1 MTIMGRQLGLE
12 SKIWILSGVVAVV
25 SALAYV
31 TLVEPLGTG
40 PSVLDVP
47 WWVVAAGFAA
57 AERWVVHL
65 HFRRSTHSLSLGELP
80 LVAGLMF
87 LPAPELVIAGVVGSS
102 LALAFDREIPAFKAF
117 FNLAQFTLGT
127 CVALFVIEGLTTV
140 RDPLDPIVWLAVF
153 AAVSAATLVADICVG
168 AAVTIAEGRLEAQQ
182 RVDMLLTN
190 WTVALSNTCLALAVA
205 AVVAARPEGGLLLV
219 PPTVLLLAAYRA
231 YLSERRRNAE
241 LEFLYEAT
249 RTLSR
254 SSEIV
259 PELEA
264 LLARTAAAF
273 RVGAVDLVLFSA
285 EPNRSARSSLAR
297 DGSRRMLE
305 PIDEPLAESLR
316 SLAAGLTGP
325 VETERIHDHGQREY
339 FRSRGMESG
348 VVAPLHGEAG
358 CVGLFSIAGRESVDR
373 SFSDEDLRLLETLT
387 GNVTV
392 ALQYDRL
399 EQAVRQLESLQDE
412 LERKALYDSLTQLAN
427 RSLFHNRLE
436 HALHSRRQGVCVLLL
451 DIDEFKAIND
461 SHGHHA
467 GDELLRAVGDRLR
480 ACLREGDT
488 AARLGGDEFALLLDR
503 AGGEEDAV
511 AVAKRLLSD
520 FESRIEVAGERIR
533 VHVSLGIA
541 VGSPGQDST
550 DELLRKA
557 DVALYEAKRRGKSQ
571 YRVFHPSMGDALR
584 KRRTLAFELERAVSE
599 EELTVVYQP
608 VVSLEDCRP
617 VALEALVR
625 WNHPERGLV
634 PPGDFI
640 AFAEETGA
648 VVEIGAIV
656 LERVVEQVAELGIPI
671 HANVC
676 APELIDPGFLDRLD
690 ALVERHQVAPEL
702 LIFELTERA
711 FVGDDPVP
719 VAVLEALH
727 DRGMGVAVDDFGT
740 GYSSLAYLSRL
751 PVDMI
756 KIPKPFVDEVTGSRE
771 HHALARAV
779 IELGAALD
787 LSVVAEGIETPDQIA
802 ALRAFGCE
810 LGQGFYYGMPTEP
823 RLALRRVEL
832 LRANPDRAEFL
843 RAV

>member
-1 MTIMGRQLGLE
+1 MTIGGRQLGLE
-12 SKIWILSGVVAVV
+12 AKIWILTGGIALLT
-25 SALAYV
+25 ALAYV
-31 TLVEPLGTG
+31 ALVQPYEAAAPT
-40 PSVLDVP
+40 LDVP

-80 LVAGLMF
+80 LVAGLLF
-87 LPAPELVIAGVVGSS
+87 LPAPELLLAGLVGSS
-102 LALAFDREIPAFKAF
+102 LALAFDREIPTFKAF

-127 CVALFVIEGLTTV
+127 CVAIFIVAGLASG
-140 RDPLDPIVWLAVF
+140 RDPLDPLVWLAVF
-153 AAVSAATLVADICVG
+153 AAVSAATLTADLFVG
-168 AAVTIAEGRLEAQQ
+168 AAVTIAEGKLETQQ
-182 RVDMLLTN
+182 RIDMLLTN

-205 AVVAARPEGGLLLV
+205 AVVSARAEGGLLLV
-219 PPTVLLLAAYRA
+219 PPTVLLMAAYRA
-231 YLSERRRNAE
+231 YLSERRRNSE

-264 LLARTAAAF
+264 LLARTASAF
-273 RVGAVDLVLFSA
+273 RVEAVDLVLFSA
-285 EPNRSARSSLAR
+285 EPNRSARSSLSR
-297 DGSRRMLE
+297 DGSRKMLE

-316 SLAAGLTGP
+316 SLAAGLAGP
-325 VETERIHDHGQREY
+325 VETARLHDIGQREH
-339 FRSRGMESG
+339 FRTRGMENG
-348 VVAPLHGEAG
+348 VIAPLHGEAG

-373 SFSDEDLRLLETLT
+373 SFSEEDLRLLETLT

-399 EQAVRQLESLQDE
+399 EQAVRQLESLQHE

-436 HALHSRRQGVCVLLL
+436 HALQSRRPGVCVLLL

-467 GDELLRAVGDRLR
+467 GDELLRAVADRLR
-480 ACLREGDT
+480 GCLREGDT

-503 AGGEEDAV
+503 SGGEVDAV
-511 AVAKRLLSD
+511 AVAKRLLGD
-520 FESRIEVAGERIR
+520 FESRISVGGERIR
-533 VHVSLGIA
+533 VHVSIGIA
-541 VGSPGQDST
+541 VGTPGKDCP
-550 DELLRKA
+550 DEMMRKA

-571 YRVFHPSMGDALR
+571 YRVFHPSMRDALR
-584 KRRTLAFELERAVSE
+584 KRRTLAVELERAVSD

-608 VVSLEDCRP
+608 VVSLADSRP

-634 PPGDFI
+634 APADFI

-656 LERVVEQVAELGIPI
+656 LERVVEKAAQLRMPI
-671 HANVC
+671 HVNVC

-690 ALVERHQVAPEL
+690 ALVEQHQVAPEL

-719 VAVLEALH
+719 LGVLEALH
-727 DRGMGVAVDDFGT
+727 GRGMGVAVDDFGT

-751 PVDMI
+751 PVDTM
-756 KIPKPFVDEVTGSRE
+756 KIPKQFIEEVPGARGGP
-771 HHALARAV
+771 ALARAV

-787 LSVVAEGIETPDQIA
+787 LKVVAEGIETPDQID
-802 ALRAFGCE
+802 ALRAFGCDF
-810 LGQGFYYGMPTEP
+810 GQGFYYGMPTDAE
-823 RLALRRVEL
+823 LALRRVEL
-832 LRANPDRAEFL
+832 LRENPGRAAL

>member
-1 MTIMGRQLGLE
+1 VAVLRRELGLE
-12 SKIWILSGVVAVV
+12 AKIWLLTAAVA
-25 SALAYV
+25 AAAAGAYLG
-31 TLVEPLGTG
+31 LVEPLGTG
-40 PSVLDVP
+40 PSELDVP
-47 WWVVAAGFAA
+47 WWLVAAAFAA

-80 LVAGLMF
+80 LVAGLLF
-87 LPAPELVIAGVVGSS
+87 LPAHELVIAGLVGSS
-102 LALAFDREIPAFKAF
+102 VALAFDREIPTFKAF

-127 CVALFVIEGLTTV
+127 CVALFVVEGLVTV
-140 RDPLDPIVWLAVF
+140 RDPLDPVVWIAIF
-153 AAVSAATLVADICVG
+153 GAVSAATLVADICVG
-168 AAVTIAEGRLEAQQ
+168 AAVTIAEGSLEAHQ
-182 RVDMLLTN
+182 RIDMLLTN
-190 WTVALSNTCLALAVA
+190 WTVALSNTCLALAIA
-205 AVVAARPEGGLLLV
+205 AVVSAQPEGGLLLV
-219 PPTVLLLAAYRA
+219 PPTLLLMAAYRA
-231 YLSERRRNAE
+231 YLSERRRNSE

-264 LLARTAAAF
+264 LLARTASAF

-285 EPNRSARSSLAR
+285 EPNRSARSSLGR
-297 DGSRRMLE
+297 DGERRMLE
-305 PIDEPLAESLR
+305 PIDEPLADSLR

-325 VETERIHDHGQREY
+325 MEIQRVFDTGQRDY

-399 EQAVRQLESLQDE
+399 EQAVRQLESLQQE

-427 RSLFHNRLE
+427 RSLFHNRVE
-436 HALHSRRQGVCVLLL
+436 HALHSRRPGVCVLLL

-467 GDELLRAVGDRLR
+467 GDELLRAVADRLR
-480 ACLREGDT
+480 SCLREGDT

-503 AGGEEDAV
+503 SGGEVDAV
-511 AVAKRLLSD
+511 TVAKRLLED
-520 FESRIEVAGERIR
+520 FEGRVDVAGERVR
-533 VHVSLGIA
+533 VHVSIGIA
-541 VGSPGQDST
+541 IGAPGKDSP
-550 DELLRKA
+550 DEMLRKA
-557 DVALYEAKRRGKSQ
+557 DVALYEAKRRGKNQ
-571 YRVFHPSMGDALR
+571 YRIFHPSMRDALR
-584 KRRTLAFELERAVSE
+584 KRRTLAFELERAVSD
-599 EELTVVYQP
+599 EELSVVYQP
-608 VVSLEDCRP
+608 VVSLADCRP

-625 WNHPERGLV
+625 WNHPERGMV
-634 PPGDFI
+634 QPSEFI

-656 LERVVEQVAELGIPI
+656 LERVVEQAARLRMPI

-676 APELIDPGFLDRLD
+676 APELIDPGFLDRVD
-690 ALVERHQVAPEL
+690 ALIDIHQLPPEL
-702 LIFELTERA
+702 LVFELTERA

-719 VAVLEALH
+719 IAVLEAIH
-727 DRGMGVAVDDFGT
+727 ERGMGVAVDDFGT

-751 PVDMI
+751 PVDTM
-756 KIPKPFVDEVTGSRE
+756 KIPKQFIDEVTGSRE

-779 IELGAALD
+779 IELGSALD
-787 LSVVAEGIETPDQIA
+787 LKVVAEGIETPEQIA
-802 ALRAFGCE
+802 ALRAFGCDF
-810 LGQGFYYGMPTEP
+810 GQGYFYGMPTDADV
-823 RLALRRVEL
+823 ALRRVEL
-832 LRANPDRAEFL
+832 LRSDIGSPAL

>member
-1 MTIMGRQLGLE
+1 VAVLRRELGLE
-12 SKIWILSGVVAVV
+12 AKIWLLTVVVAAAAVG
-25 SALAYV
+25 AYLG
-31 TLVEPLGTG
+31 LVAPLGTG
-40 PSVLDVP
+40 PSELDVP
-47 WWVVAAGFAA
+47 WWLVAAGFAA

-80 LVAGLMF
+80 LVAGLLF
-87 LPAPELVIAGVVGSS
+87 LPAHELVIAGLVGSS
-102 LALAFDREIPAFKAF
+102 IALAFDREIPTFKAF

-127 CVALFVIEGLTTV
+127 CAALFVVEGLVMV
-140 RDPLDPIVWLAVF
+140 RDPLDPIVWVAIF
-153 AAVSAATLVADICVG
+153 GAVSAATLIADICVG
-168 AAVTIAEGRLEAQQ
+168 AAVTIAEGRLEPHQ
-182 RVDMLLTN
+182 RIDMLMTN
-190 WTVALSNTCLALAVA
+190 WTVALSNTCLALAIA
-205 AVVAARPEGGLLLV
+205 AVVSAQPEGGLLLV
-219 PPTVLLLAAYRA
+219 PPTVLLMAAYRA

-264 LLARTAAAF
+264 LLARTASAF

-285 EPNRSARSSLAR
+285 EPNRSARSSLDR
-297 DGSRRMLE
+297 DGNRRMLE

-316 SLAAGLTGP
+316 ALATGLTGP
-325 VETERIHDHGQREY
+325 VEVARVFDTGQRDY
-339 FRSRGMESG
+339 FRSRGMENG

-373 SFSDEDLRLLETLT
+373 SFSDEDMRLLETLT

-399 EQAVRQLESLQDE
+399 EQAVRQLESLQQE

-436 HALHSRRQGVCVLLL
+436 HALHSRRPGICVLLL

-467 GDELLRAVGDRLR
+467 GDELLRAVADRLR
-480 ACLREGDT
+480 SCLREGDT

-503 AGGEEDAV
+503 SGGEVDAV
-511 AVAKRLLSD
+511 TVAKRLLED
-520 FESRIEVAGERIR
+520 LEARVDVAGERVR
-533 VHVSLGIA
+533 VHVSIGIA
-541 VGSPGQDST
+541 IGAPGKDSP
-550 DELLRKA
+550 DEMLRRA
-557 DVALYEAKRRGKSQ
+557 DVALYEAKRRGKNQ
-571 YRVFHPSMGDALR
+571 YRIYHPSMRDALR
-584 KRRTLAFELERAVSE
+584 KRRTLAFELERAVSD
-599 EELTVVYQP
+599 EELSVVYQP
-608 VVSLEDCRP
+608 IVSLADCRA

-625 WNHPERGLV
+625 WNHPERGMV
-634 PPGDFI
+634 PPSEFI

-648 VVEIGAIV
+648 VVEIDAIV
-656 LERVVEQVAELGIPI
+656 LERVVEQAARLRMPI

-676 APELIDPGFLDRLD
+676 APELIDPGFLDRVD
-690 ALVERHQVAPEL
+690 ALIDIHKLPPEL
-702 LIFELTERA
+702 LVFELTERA

-719 VAVLEALH
+719 IAVLEAIH
-727 DRGMGVAVDDFGT
+727 ERGMGVAVDDFGT

-751 PVDMI
+751 PVDTM
-756 KIPKPFVDEVTGSRE
+756 KIPKQFIDEVTGSRE

-779 IELGAALD
+779 IELGSALD
-787 LSVVAEGIETPDQIA
+787 LKVVAEGIETPEQIA
-802 ALRAFGCE
+802 ALRAFGCN
-810 LGQGFYYGMPTEP
+810 LGQGYFYGLPTDADV
-823 RLALRRVEL
+823 ALRRVEL
-832 LRANPDRAEFL
+832 LRSDVGRPAL

>member
-1 MTIMGRQLGLE
+1 MLFGRELSLE
-12 SKIWILSGVVAVV
+12 AKIWILTAVVAVFGG
-25 SALAYV
+25 LAYAAFV
-31 TLVEPLGTG
+31 HSISTG
-40 PSVLDVP
+40 PAALDVP

-87 LPAPELVIAGVVGSS
+87 LPAPELVIAGLVGSS
-102 LALAFDREIPAFKAF
+102 VALAFDREIPTFKAF

-127 CVALFVIEGLTTV
+127 CAALIVLDTLTGL
-140 RDPLDPIVWLAVF
+140 RDPLDPVVWVAVF
-153 AAVSAATLVADICVG
+153 AAVSAATLVADVCVG
-168 AAVTIAEGRLEAQQ
+168 AAVSLAEGKLEAQQ
-182 RVDMLLTN
+182 RIDMLLTN

-205 AVVAARPEGGLLLV
+205 AVVAAQPEGGLLLV
-219 PPTVLLLAAYRA
+219 PPTVLLMAAYRA

-264 LLARTAAAF
+264 LLERTAAAF
-273 RVGAVDLVLFSA
+273 RVSSVELVLFSA
-285 EPNRSARSSLAR
+285 EPNRSARSSLAE
-297 DGSRRMLE
+297 DGTRRMLE

-316 SLAAGLTGP
+316 SLATGLTGP
-325 VETERIHDHGQREY
+325 VETQRIHGIAQREY

-358 CVGLFSIAGRESVDR
+358 CVGLFAIAGRESVDR
-373 SFSDEDLRLLETLT
+373 SFSEEDLRLLETLT

-399 EQAVRQLESLQDE
+399 EQAVRQLESLQHE
-412 LERKALYDSLTQLAN
+412 LERKALFDSLTQLAN

-436 HALHSRRQGVCVLLL
+436 HALQSRRPGVCVLLL

-467 GDELLRAVGDRLR
+467 GDELLRAVADRLR

-503 AGGEEDAV
+503 TGGETDAI
-511 AVAKRLLSD
+511 AVAKRLLAD
-520 FESRIEVAGERIR
+520 FENRIDVAGERVR
-533 VHVSLGIA
+533 VHVSIGIS
-541 VGSPGQDST
+541 VGAPGKDCP

-571 YRVFHPSMGDALR
+571 YRVFHPSMRDALR
-584 KRRTLAFELERAVSE
+584 KRRTLAFELERAVSD

-608 VVSLEDCRP
+608 VVSLEDCRA

-634 PPGDFI
+634 PPGEFI

-648 VVEIGAIV
+648 VVEIGAAV
-656 LERVVEQVAELGIPI
+656 LERVVAQAAELNMPI

-719 VAVLEALH
+719 IAVLEALH
-727 DRGMGVAVDDFGT
+727 ARGMGVAVDDFGT

-751 PVDMI
+751 PVDTM
-756 KIPKPFVDEVTGSRE
+756 KIPKQFIDEVTGSRE

-787 LSVVAEGIETPDQIA
+787 LKVVAEGIESPDQID

-810 LGQGFYYGMPTEP
+810 LGQGFYYGLPTDA
-823 RLALRRVEL
+823 RLALRRVDL
-832 LRANPDRAEFL
+832 LRENPGRAML

>member
-1 MTIMGRQLGLE
+1 VAVLRRELGLE
-12 SKIWILSGVVAVV
+12 AKIWLLTVVIAAAAVG
-25 SALAYV
+25 AYLG
-31 TLVEPLGTG
+31 LVEPLGTG
-40 PSVLDVP
+40 PSELDVP
-47 WWVVAAGFAA
+47 WWLVAAGFAA

-80 LVAGLMF
+80 LVAGLLF
-87 LPAPELVIAGVVGSS
+87 LPAHELVIAGLVGSS
-102 LALAFDREIPAFKAF
+102 IALAFDREIPTFKAF

-127 CVALFVIEGLTTV
+127 CVALFVVEGLVTV
-140 RDPLDPIVWLAVF
+140 RDPLDPIVWVAIF
-153 AAVSAATLVADICVG
+153 GAVSAATLIADICVG
-168 AAVTIAEGRLEAQQ
+168 AAVTIAEGRLEPHQ
-182 RVDMLLTN
+182 RIDMLMTN
-190 WTVALSNTCLALAVA
+190 WTVALSNTCLALAIA
-205 AVVAARPEGGLLLV
+205 AVVSAQPEGGLLLV
-219 PPTVLLLAAYRA
+219 PPTVLLMAAYRA

-264 LLARTAAAF
+264 LLARTASAF

-285 EPNRSARSSLAR
+285 EPNRSARSSLDR
-297 DGSRRMLE
+297 DGNRRMLE

-316 SLAAGLTGP
+316 ALATGLTGP
-325 VETERIHDHGQREY
+325 VEIARIFDTGQRDY
-339 FRSRGMESG
+339 FRSRGMENG

-373 SFSDEDLRLLETLT
+373 SFSDEDMRLLETLT

-399 EQAVRQLESLQDE
+399 EQAVRQLESLQQE

-436 HALHSRRQGVCVLLL
+436 HALHSRRPGICVLLL

-480 ACLREGDT
+480 SCLREGDT

-503 AGGEEDAV
+503 SGGEVDAV
-511 AVAKRLLSD
+511 TVAKRLLED
-520 FESRIEVAGERIR
+520 FDAHVDVAGERVR
-533 VHVSLGIA
+533 VHVSIGIA
-541 VGSPGQDST
+541 IGAPGKDSP
-550 DELLRKA
+550 EEMLRRA
-557 DVALYEAKRRGKSQ
+557 DVALYEAKRRGKNQ
-571 YRVFHPSMGDALR
+571 YRIYHPSMRDALR
-584 KRRTLAFELERAVSE
+584 KRRTLAFELERAVSD
-599 EELTVVYQP
+599 EELSVVYQP
-608 VVSLEDCRP
+608 IVSLTDCRA

-625 WNHPERGLV
+625 WNHPERGMV
-634 PPGDFI
+634 PPSEFI

-656 LERVVEQVAELGIPI
+656 LERVVEQAARLRMPI

-676 APELIDPGFLDRLD
+676 APELIDPGFLDRVD
-690 ALVERHQVAPEL
+690 ALIDIHQLPPEL
-702 LIFELTERA
+702 LVFELTERA

-719 VAVLEALH
+719 IAVLEAIH
-727 DRGMGVAVDDFGT
+727 ERGMGVAVDDFGT

-751 PVDMI
+751 PVDTM
-756 KIPKPFVDEVTGSRE
+756 KIPKQFIDEVTGSRE

-779 IELGAALD
+779 IELGSALD
-787 LSVVAEGIETPDQIA
+787 LKVIAEGIETPEQIA
-802 ALRAFGCE
+802 ALRAFGCD
-810 LGQGFYYGMPTEP
+810 LGQGYFYGLPTDADV
-823 RLALRRVEL
+823 ALRRVEL
-832 LRANPDRAEFL
+832 LRSDVGRPAL

>member
-1 MTIMGRQLGLE
+1 MFSLRRQLGLE
-12 SKIWILSGVVAVV
+12 AKIWILSGVVA
-25 SALAYV
+25 AATTLAYV
-31 TLVEPLGTG
+31 TLVAPLGAG
-40 PSVLDVP
+40 PTKLDVP
-47 WWVVAAGFAA
+47 WWLVALGFAA

-80 LVAGLMF
+80 LVAGLLF
-87 LPAPELVIAGVVGSS
+87 LPAHELVIAGLVGSS
-102 LALAFDREIPAFKAF
+102 VALAFDREIPTFKAF

-127 CVALFVIEGLTTV
+127 CVALFVIEGLVTV
-140 RDPLDPIVWLAVF
+140 RDPLDPIVWVAVF

-168 AAVTIAEGRLEAQQ
+168 AAVTIAEGKLEAHQ
-182 RVDMLLTN
+182 RLDMLLTN
-190 WTVALSNTCLALAVA
+190 WTVALSNTCLALAIA

-219 PPTVLLLAAYRA
+219 PPTVLLMAAYRA
-231 YLSERRRNAE
+231 YLSERRRNSE

-264 LLARTAAAF
+264 LLARTASAF

-285 EPNRSARSSLAR
+285 EPNRSARSSLGP
-297 DGSRRMLE
+297 DGVRRMLE

-316 SLAAGLTGP
+316 SLAAGLAGP
-325 VETERIHDHGQREY
+325 VEAERVRDTSLREY

-348 VVAPLHGEAG
+348 VLAPLHGEAG
-358 CVGLFSIAGRESVDR
+358 CVGLFSISGRESVDR
-373 SFSDEDLRLLETLT
+373 NFSEEDLRLLETLT

-399 EQAVRQLESLQDE
+399 EQAVRQLESLQQE

-427 RSLFHNRLE
+427 RSLFNNRVE
-436 HALHSRRQGVCVLLL
+436 HALSSRRPGVCVLLL

-467 GDELLRAVGDRLR
+467 GDELLRAVADRLR
-480 ACLREGDT
+480 SCLREGDT

-503 AGGEEDAV
+503 SGGESDAL

-520 FESRIEVAGERIR
+520 FENRIEVAGERVR
-533 VHVSLGIA
+533 VHVSIGIA
-541 VGSPGQDST
+541 VGSPGQDAP
-550 DELLRKA
+550 DEMLRRA
-557 DVALYEAKRRGKSQ
+557 DVALYEAKRRGKNQ
-571 YRVFHPSMGDALR
+571 YRVFHPSMRDALR
-584 KRRTLAFELERAVSE
+584 KRRTLAFELERAVSS

-608 VVSLEDCRP
+608 VVSLADCRA

-634 PPGDFI
+634 PPAEFI

-648 VVEIGAIV
+648 VVEIGAAV
-656 LERVVEQVAELGIPI
+656 LERVVETAAALRMPI

-690 ALVERHQVAPEL
+690 ALVARYNLPPEL
-702 LIFELTERA
+702 LVFELTERA

-719 VAVLEALH
+719 LAVLEALH
-727 DRGMGVAVDDFGT
+727 LRGMGVAVDDFGT

-751 PVDMI
+751 PVDTM
-756 KIPKPFVDEVTGSRE
+756 KIPKQFIDEVTGSRE

-787 LSVVAEGIETPDQIA
+787 LKVIAEGIETPEQIA
-802 ALRAFGCE
+802 ALRAFGCD
-810 LGQGFYYGMPTEP
+810 LGQGFYYGMPGDA
-823 RLALRRVEL
+823 RLALRRVEM
-832 LRANPDRAEFL
+832 LRVNAGRPHL
-843 RAV
+843 HAV

>member
-1 MTIMGRQLGLE
+1 M
-12 SKIWILSGVVAVV
+12 
-25 SALAYV
+25 
-31 TLVEPLGTG
+31 
-40 PSVLDVP
+40 
-47 WWVVAAGFAA
+47 
-57 AERWVVHL
+57 
-65 HFRRSTHSLSLGELP
+65 
-80 LVAGLMF
+80 
-87 LPAPELVIAGVVGSS
+87 
-102 LALAFDREIPAFKAF
+102 
-117 FNLAQFTLGT
+117 
-127 CVALFVIEGLTTV
+127 

-168 AAVTIAEGRLEAQQ
+168 AAVTIAEGRLEPQQ
-182 RVDMLLTN
+182 RLDMLLTN
-190 WTVALSNTCLALAVA
+190 WTVALSNTCLALAIA

-219 PPTVLLLAAYRA
+219 PPTVLLMAAYRA

-264 LLARTAAAF
+264 LLARTAATF

-285 EPNRSARSSLAR
+285 EPNRSARSSLNR
-297 DGSRRMLE
+297 DGERRMLE

-316 SLAAGLTGP
+316 ALAAGPHRPGRDRPHPRLRAARVLPLRAAWRTAC
-325 VETERIHDHGQREY
+325 
-339 FRSRGMESG
+339 
-348 VVAPLHGEAG
+348 VAPLHGEAG
-358 CVGLFSIAGRESVDR
+358 CVGLFAIAGRESVDR
-373 SFSDEDLRLLETLT
+373 NFTDEDLRLLETLT

-399 EQAVRQLESLQDE
+399 EQAVRQLESLQHE

-436 HALHSRRQGVCVLLL
+436 HALQSRRPGVCVLLL

-467 GDELLRAVGDRLR
+467 GDELLRAVADRLR
-480 ACLREGDT
+480 GCLREGDT

-503 AGGEEDAV
+503 AGGEDDAI
-511 AVAKRLLSD
+511 AVAKRLLGD
-520 FESRIEVAGERIR
+520 FEAP
-533 VHVSLGIA
+533 H
-541 VGSPGQDST
+541 
-550 DELLRKA
+550 
-557 DVALYEAKRRGKSQ
+557 RRG
-571 YRVFHPSMGDALR
+571 
-584 KRRTLAFELERAVSE
+584 RRARARAREHRHRGRRARQRRPRRAAAQGRRRAVRGE
-599 EELTVVYQP
+599 APRQEP
-608 VVSLEDCRP
+608 VPDLPPVDARRAPQAPDARVRARARGVRRGADASSTSRSCRSHDCRAGGARGAG
-617 VALEALVR
+617 ALE
-625 WNHPERGLV
+625 
-634 PPGDFI
+634 PPGARARAARRLHRLRGGDRRGRRDRRHR
-640 AFAEETGA
+640 ARARGREG
-648 VVEIGAIV
+648 G
-656 LERVVEQVAELGIPI
+656 ELRIPI

-690 ALVERHQVAPEL
+690 ALVERHQVPPEL
-702 LIFELTERA
+702 LVFELTERA

-719 VAVLEALH
+719 IAVLEALH
-727 DRGMGVAVDDFGT
+727 ARGMGVAVDDFGT

-751 PVDMI
+751 PVDTM
-756 KIPKPFVDEVTGSRE
+756 KIPKQFIDEVTGSRE

-787 LSVVAEGIETPDQIA
+787 LKVVAEGIETPDQID

-810 LGQGFYYGMPTEP
+810 LGQGFYYGLPTDAD
-823 RLALRRVEL
+823 LALRRVEL
-832 LRANPDRAEFL
+832 LRQDADRTML

>member
-1 MTIMGRQLGLE
+1 MAVLRRELGLE
-12 SKIWILSGVVAVV
+12 AKIWLLTVVVAAVAV
-25 SALAYV
+25 GAYLG
-31 TLVEPLGTG
+31 LVEPLGTG
-40 PSVLDVP
+40 PSELDVP
-47 WWVVAAGFAA
+47 WWLVAAGFAA

-80 LVAGLMF
+80 LVAGLLF
-87 LPAPELVIAGVVGSS
+87 LPAHELVIAGLVGSS
-102 LALAFDREIPAFKAF
+102 IALAFDREIPTFKAF

-127 CVALFVIEGLTTV
+127 CVALFVVEGLVTV
-140 RDPLDPIVWLAVF
+140 RDPLDPIVWVAIF
-153 AAVSAATLVADICVG
+153 GAVSAATLVADICVG
-168 AAVTIAEGRLEAQQ
+168 AAVTIAEGRLEPHQ
-182 RVDMLLTN
+182 RIDMLMTN
-190 WTVALSNTCLALAVA
+190 WTVALSNTCLALAIA
-205 AVVAARPEGGLLLV
+205 AVVSAQPEGGLLLV
-219 PPTVLLLAAYRA
+219 PPTVLLMAAYRA

-264 LLARTAAAF
+264 LLARTASAF

-285 EPNRSARSSLAR
+285 EPNRSARSSLDR
-297 DGSRRMLE
+297 DGNRRMLE

-316 SLAAGLTGP
+316 ALATGLTGP
-325 VETERIHDHGQREY
+325 VEIARIFDTGQRDY
-339 FRSRGMESG
+339 FRSRGMENG

-399 EQAVRQLESLQDE
+399 EQAVRQLESLQQE

-436 HALHSRRQGVCVLLL
+436 HALHSRRPGICVLLL

-467 GDELLRAVGDRLR
+467 GDELLRAVADRLR
-480 ACLREGDT
+480 SCLREGDT

-503 AGGEEDAV
+503 SGGEVDAV
-511 AVAKRLLSD
+511 TVAKRLLED
-520 FESRIEVAGERIR
+520 LEARVDVAGERVR
-533 VHVSLGIA
+533 VHVSIGIA
-541 VGSPGQDST
+541 IGAPGKDSP
-550 DELLRKA
+550 DEMLRRA
-557 DVALYEAKRRGKSQ
+557 DVALYEAKRRGKNQ
-571 YRVFHPSMGDALR
+571 YRIYHPSMRDALR
-584 KRRTLAFELERAVSE
+584 KRRTLAFELERAVSD
-599 EELTVVYQP
+599 EELSVVYQP
-608 VVSLEDCRP
+608 IVSLADCRA

-625 WNHPERGLV
+625 WNHPERGMV
-634 PPGDFI
+634 PPSEFI

-656 LERVVEQVAELGIPI
+656 LERVVEQAARLRMPI

-676 APELIDPGFLDRLD
+676 APELIDPGFLDRVD
-690 ALVERHQVAPEL
+690 ALIDIHKLPPEL
-702 LIFELTERA
+702 LVFELTERA

-719 VAVLEALH
+719 IAVLEAIH
-727 DRGMGVAVDDFGT
+727 ERGMGVAVDDFGT

-751 PVDMI
+751 PVDTM
-756 KIPKPFVDEVTGSRE
+756 KIPKQFIDEVTGSRE

-779 IELGAALD
+779 IELGSALD
-787 LSVVAEGIETPDQIA
+787 LKVIAEGIETPEQIA
-802 ALRAFGCE
+802 ALRAFGCD
-810 LGQGFYYGMPTEP
+810 LGQGYFYGLPTDADV
-823 RLALRRVEL
+823 ALRRVEL
-832 LRANPDRAEFL
+832 LRSDVGRPAL

>member
-1 MTIMGRQLGLE
+1 MSVLRRDLGLE
-12 SKIWILSGVVAVV
+12 AKIWLLTTVVAMAAVG
-25 SALAYV
+25 AYL
-31 TLVEPLGTG
+31 TLVQPLGTG

-47 WWVVAAGFAA
+47 WWLVAGGFAA

-80 LVAGLMF
+80 LVAGLLF
-87 LPAPELVIAGVVGSS
+87 LPAHELVIAGLVGSS
-102 LALAFDREIPAFKAF
+102 VALAFDREIPTFKAF

-127 CVALFVIEGLTTV
+127 CVALFVVEGFVTV

-153 AAVSAATLVADICVG
+153 GAVSAATLMADICVG
-168 AAVTIAEGRLEAQQ
+168 AAVTIAEGRLEPQQ
-182 RVDMLLTN
+182 RIDMLLTN
-190 WTVALSNTCLALAVA
+190 WTVALSNTCLALAIA
-205 AVVAARPEGGLLLV
+205 AVVSAQPEGGLLLV
-219 PPTVLLLAAYRA
+219 PPTVLLMAAYRA

-264 LLARTAAAF
+264 LLARTASAF

-285 EPNRSARSSLAR
+285 EPNRSARSSLNR
-297 DGSRRMLE
+297 DGERRMLE
-305 PIDEPLAESLR
+305 PVDEPLAESLR
-316 SLAAGLTGP
+316 SVAAGLTGP
-325 VETERIHDHGQREY
+325 IEIEYIFDTGQREY
-339 FRSRGMESG
+339 FRSRGMEKG
-348 VVAPLHGEAG
+348 VLAPLHGESG

-373 SFSDEDLRLLETLT
+373 SFTDEDLRLLETLT

-399 EQAVRQLESLQDE
+399 EQAVRQLESLQQE

-427 RSLFHNRLE
+427 RSLFHNRVE
-436 HALHSRRQGVCVLLL
+436 HALQSRRPGVCVLLL

-467 GDELLRAVGDRLR
+467 GDELLRAVAERLR
-480 ACLREGDT
+480 NCLRDGDT

-503 AGGEEDAV
+503 SGGEIDAV
-511 AVAKRLLSD
+511 TVAKRLLQD
-520 FESRIEVAGERIR
+520 FEERIEVVGERVR

-541 VGSPGQDST
+541 VGAPGKDSP
-550 DELLRKA
+550 DEMLRKA

-571 YRVFHPSMGDALR
+571 YRIFHPSMRDALR
-584 KRRTLAFELERAVSE
+584 KRRTLAFELERAVSD
-599 EELTVVYQP
+599 EELSVVYQP
-608 VVSLEDCRP
+608 VVSLADCRP

-634 PPGDFI
+634 PPSEFI

-656 LERVVEQVAELGIPI
+656 LERVVEQAARLRLPI

-690 ALVERHQVAPEL
+690 ALVDIHELPPEL

-719 VAVLEALH
+719 IAVLEALH
-727 DRGMGVAVDDFGT
+727 QRGMSVAVDDFGT
-740 GYSSLAYLSRL
+740 GYSSLAYLSKL
-751 PVDMI
+751 PVDTM
-756 KIPKPFVDEVTGSRE
+756 KIPKQFIDEVTGSRE

-779 IELGAALD
+779 IELGSALD
-787 LSVVAEGIETPDQIA
+787 LKVIAEGIETPEQIA
-802 ALRAFGCE
+802 ALRAFGCD
-810 LGQGFYYGMPTEP
+810 LGQGFFYGMPTDADM
-823 RLALRRVEL
+823 ALRRVEL
-832 LRANPDRAEFL
+832 LRSDVDRPAL
-843 RAV
+843 RVV

>member
-1 MTIMGRQLGLE
+1 MLRRELGLE
-12 SKIWILSGVVAVV
+12 AKIWILTAVVATAAVGTY
-25 SALAYV
+25 LG
-31 TLVEPLGTG
+31 LVEPLGT
-40 PSVLDVP
+40 PPTVLEVP
-47 WWVVAAGFAA
+47 WWAVAAGFAA

-80 LVAGLMF
+80 LVAGLLF
-87 LPAPELVIAGVVGSS
+87 LPAHELLIAGLVGSS
-102 LALAFDREIPAFKAF
+102 LALAFDREIPTFKAF
-117 FNLAQFTLGT
+117 FNLAQFSLGT
-127 CVALFVIEGLTTV
+127 CVALFVVEGLVAV
-140 RDPLDPIVWLAVF
+140 RDPLDPVVWVAIF

-168 AAVTIAEGRLEAQQ
+168 AAVTIAEGRLETHQ
-182 RVDMLLTN
+182 RIDMLLTN
-190 WTVALSNTCLALAVA
+190 WTVALSNTCLALAIA

-219 PPTVLLLAAYRA
+219 APTVLLLAAYRA

-264 LLARTAAAF
+264 LLARTASAF
-273 RVGAVDLVLFSA
+273 RVAAVDLVLFSA
-285 EPNRSARSSLAR
+285 EPGRSARSSLDR
-297 DGSRRMLE
+297 GGERRMLE

-316 SLAAGLTGP
+316 ALAAGLTGP
-325 VETERIHDHGQREY
+325 AEIARIFDTGQREY
-339 FRSRGMESG
+339 FRSRGMENG

-399 EQAVRQLESLQDE
+399 EQAVRQLESLQQE

-436 HALHSRRQGVCVLLL
+436 HALHSRHPGVSVLLL

-467 GDELLRAVGDRLR
+467 GDELLRAVAERLR
-480 ACLREGDT
+480 NCLREGDT

-503 AGGEEDAV
+503 SGGEVDAV
-511 AVAKRLLSD
+511 SVAKRLLED
-520 FESRIEVAGERIR
+520 FEVRVDVAGERVR
-533 VHVSLGIA
+533 VHVSIGIA
-541 VGSPGQDST
+541 IGAPGKDSP
-550 DELLRKA
+550 DEMLRRA

-571 YRVFHPSMGDALR
+571 YRIYHPSMRDALR
-584 KRRTLAFELERAVSE
+584 KRRTLAFELERAVSA
-599 EELTVVYQP
+599 EELSVVYQP
-608 VVSLEDCRP
+608 VVSLAECRP

-625 WNHPERGLV
+625 WNHPERGMV
-634 PPGDFI
+634 APSEFI

-656 LERVVEQVAELGIPI
+656 LERVVEQAARLGMPI

-676 APELIDPGFLDRLD
+676 APELIDPGFLDRVDRLI
-690 ALVERHQVAPEL
+690 ALHELPPEL
-702 LIFELTERA
+702 LVFELTERA

-719 VAVLEALH
+719 IAVLEAIH
-727 DRGMGVAVDDFGT
+727 ERGMGVAVDDFGT

-751 PVDMI
+751 PVDTM
-756 KIPKPFVDEVTGSRE
+756 KIPKQFIDEVTGSRE

-779 IELGAALD
+779 IELGSALD
-787 LSVVAEGIETPDQIA
+787 LKVIAEGIETQEQIA
-802 ALRAFGCE
+802 ALRAFGCQ
-810 LGQGFYYGMPTEP
+810 LGQGYFYGMPTDADV
-823 RLALRRVEL
+823 ALRRVEL
-832 LRANPDRAEFL
+832 LRSDMELPAL

>member
-1 MTIMGRQLGLE
+1 MIVRRELSLE
-12 SKIWILSGVVAVV
+12 AKIWILTAVVATATV
-25 SALAYV
+25 AAYM
-31 TLVEPLGTG
+31 TLVKPLGAG
-40 PSVLDVP
+40 PTTLEIP
-47 WWVVAAGFAA
+47 WWTVAIAFAA

-80 LVAGLMF
+80 LVAGLLF
-87 LPAPELVIAGVVGSS
+87 LPAHELVLAGLVGSS
-102 LALAFDREIPAFKAF
+102 VALAFDREIPTFKAF

-127 CVALFVIEGLTTV
+127 CVALFVVEGLV
-140 RDPLDPIVWLAVF
+140 GMRDPLDPVVWIAVF

-168 AAVTIAEGRLEAQQ
+168 AAVTIAEGRLEAHQ
-182 RVDMLLTN
+182 RLDMLLTN
-190 WTVALSNTCLALAVA
+190 WTVALSNTCLALAIA
-205 AVVAARPEGGLLLV
+205 AVVSARPEGGLLLV
-219 PPTVLLLAAYRA
+219 PPTVLLMAAYRA
-231 YLSERRRNAE
+231 YLSERRRNSE

-264 LLARTAAAF
+264 LLVRTASAF
-273 RVGAVDLVLFSA
+273 RVAAVDLVLFSA
-285 EPNRSARSSLAR
+285 EPNRSARSSLDP

-316 SLAAGLTGP
+316 TLAGGLGGP
-325 VETERIHDHGQREY
+325 IETNRILDLGQREY
-339 FRSRGMESG
+339 FRSRGMEDG
-348 VVAPLHGEAG
+348 VLAPLHGEAG
-358 CVGLFSIAGRESVDR
+358 CVGLFAISGRESVDR

-399 EQAVRQLESLQDE
+399 EQAVRQLESLQQE

-436 HALHSRRQGVCVLLL
+436 HALHSRNPGVCVLLL
-451 DIDEFKAIND
+451 DIDEFKAVND

-467 GDELLRAVGDRLR
+467 GDELLRAVAERLR
-480 ACLREGDT
+480 GCLREGDT

-503 AGGEEDAV
+503 SEGEIDAV
-511 AVAKRLLSD
+511 SVARRLLND
-520 FESRIEVAGERIR
+520 FESRIEVSGERVR
-533 VHVSLGIA
+533 VHVSIGIA
-541 VGSPGQDST
+541 IGSPGADSP
-550 DELLRKA
+550 DEMMRKA
-557 DVALYEAKRRGKSQ
+557 DVALYEAKRLGKNQ
-571 YRVFHPSMGDALR
+571 YRIFHPSMRDALR

-599 EELTVVYQP
+599 EELSVVYQP
-608 VVSLEDCRP
+608 VVSLAEGRA

-634 PPGDFI
+634 PPGEFI

-656 LERVVEQVAELGIPI
+656 LERVVEKAAKLRIPI

-690 ALVERHQVAPEL
+690 ALVDIHELPPEL
-702 LIFELTERA
+702 LVFELTERA

-719 VAVLEALH
+719 IAVLEALH
-727 DRGMGVAVDDFGT
+727 KRGMGVAVDDFGT

-751 PVDMI
+751 PVDTM
-756 KIPKPFVDEVTGSRE
+756 KIPKQFIDEVTGSRE

-787 LSVVAEGIETPDQIA
+787 LKVIAEGIETPEQIA
-802 ALRAFGCE
+802 ALRAFGCD
-810 LGQGFYYGMPTEP
+810 LGQGFYFGMPADAES
-823 RLALRRVEL
+823 ALRRVDL
-832 LRANPDRAEFL
+832 IRGDAGRPAL

>member
-1 MTIMGRQLGLE
+1 VISVRRQFGLE
-12 SKIWILSGVVAVV
+12 GKIWLLTGAVAAVTI
-25 SALAYV
+25 AAYLM
-31 TLVEPLGTG
+31 LVEPLGTG
-40 PSVLDVP
+40 PTKVSVP
-47 WWVVAAGFAA
+47 WWLVALGFAA

-80 LVAGLMF
+80 LVAGLLF
-87 LPAPELVIAGVVGSS
+87 LPAHELVLAGLVGST
-102 LALAFDREIPAFKAF
+102 LALAFDREIPTFKAF

-127 CVALFVIEGLTTV
+127 CVALFVVEGFITI
-140 RDPLDPIVWLAVF
+140 RDPLDPLVWMAIF

-168 AAVTIAEGRLEAQQ
+168 AAVTIAEGRLEASQ
-182 RVDMLLTN
+182 RLDMLLTN
-190 WTVALSNTCLALAVA
+190 WTVALSNTCLALAIA
-205 AVVAARPEGGLLLV
+205 AVVAARPAGGLLLV
-219 PPTVLLLAAYRA
+219 PPTVLLMAAYRA
-231 YLSERRRNAE
+231 YLAERRRNSE

-285 EPNRSARSSLAR
+285 EPNRSARSSLNP
-297 DGSRRMLE
+297 DGERRMLE
-305 PIDEPLAESLR
+305 QIEEPLAESLR
-316 SLAAGLTGP
+316 SLAAGLTTP
-325 VETERIHDHGQREY
+325 IETERIHDIVLREY

-348 VVAPLHGEAG
+348 VLAPLHGEAG
-358 CVGLFSIAGRESVDR
+358 CVGLFSISGRESVDR
-373 SFSDEDLRLLETLT
+373 NFTDEDLRLLETLT

-399 EQAVRQLESLQDE
+399 EQAVRQLESLQQE

-436 HALHSRRQGVCVLLL
+436 HALKSRRPGVGVLLI

-467 GDELLRAVGDRLR
+467 GDELLRAVADRLR
-480 ACLREGDT
+480 GCLREGDT

-503 AGGEEDAV
+503 TGGEADAI
-511 AVAKRLLSD
+511 AVAKRLLRD
-520 FESRIEVAGERIR
+520 FDARINVAGERVR

-541 VGSPGQDST
+541 VGSPGHDSP
-550 DELLRKA
+550 DEMLRRA
-557 DVALYEAKRRGKSQ
+557 DVALYEAKRRGKNQ
-571 YRVFHPSMGDALR
+571 YRVFHPSMREALR

-599 EELTVVYQP
+599 EELSVVYQP
-608 VVSLEDCRP
+608 VVRLSDCRT

-625 WNHPERGLV
+625 WNHPARGLV
-634 PPGDFI
+634 APGDFI

-656 LERVVEQVAELGIPI
+656 LERVVEEAAKLRIPI

-690 ALVERHQVAPEL
+690 ALVDIHDLPPEL
-702 LIFELTERA
+702 LVFELTERA

-719 VAVLEALH
+719 LAVLEALH
-727 DRGMGVAVDDFGT
+727 KRGMGVAVDDFGT

-751 PVDMI
+751 PVDTM
-756 KIPKPFVDEVTGSRE
+756 KIPKQFIDEVTGSRE

-787 LSVVAEGIETPDQIA
+787 LKVIAEGIETPDQIA

-810 LGQGFYYGMPTEP
+810 LGQGYYYGMPGDA
-823 RLALRRVEL
+823 RLALRRVDM
-832 LRANPDRAEFL
+832 LREEQLPQL
-843 RAV
+843 HAV

>member
-1 MTIMGRQLGLE
+1 MTIRGRQLGLE
-12 SKIWILSGVVAVV
+12 AKIWILTGGIALLTV
-25 SALAYV
+25 LAYLA
-31 TLVEPLGTG
+31 LVQPYEAAVPA
-40 PSVLDVP
+40 LDVP

-80 LVAGLMF
+80 LVAGLLF
-87 LPAPELVIAGVVGSS
+87 LPAPELLLAGLVGSS
-102 LALAFDREIPAFKAF
+102 LALAFDGEIPTFKAF

-127 CVALFVIEGLTTV
+127 CVAIFIVAGLASG
-140 RDPLDPIVWLAVF
+140 RDPLDPLVWLAVF
-153 AAVSAATLVADICVG
+153 AAVSAATLTADLFVG
-168 AAVTIAEGRLEAQQ
+168 AAVTIAEGKLETQQ
-182 RVDMLLTN
+182 RIDMLLTN

-205 AVVAARPEGGLLLV
+205 AVVSARPEGGLLLV
-219 PPTVLLLAAYRA
+219 PPTVLLMAAYRA
-231 YLSERRRNAE
+231 YLSERRRNSE

-264 LLARTAAAF
+264 LLARTAATF
-273 RVGAVDLVLFSA
+273 RVGAVELVLFSA
-285 EPNRSARSSLAR
+285 EAHRSARSSLNR
-297 DGSRRMLE
+297 DGGRRMLE

-316 SLAAGLTGP
+316 SLAAGLSGP
-325 VETERIHDHGQREY
+325 VEAERIHDIRQREY
-339 FRSRGMESG
+339 FHSRGMERG
-348 VVAPLHGEAG
+348 IIAPLHGEAG
-358 CVGLFSIAGRESVDR
+358 CVGLFAIAGRESVDR
-373 SFSDEDLRLLETLT
+373 NFTEEDLRLLETLT

-399 EQAVRQLESLQDE
+399 EQAVRQLESLQHE

-427 RSLFHNRLE
+427 RSLFHNRLG
-436 HALHSRRQGVCVLLL
+436 HALQTRRPGVCVLLL

-467 GDELLRAVGDRLR
+467 GDELLRAVADRLR
-480 ACLREGDT
+480 GCLREGDT

-503 AGGEEDAV
+503 AGGEQEAISV
-511 AVAKRLLSD
+511 ARRLLSD
-520 FESRIEVAGERIR
+520 FENRIDVAGERVR
-533 VHVSLGIA
+533 VHVSLGIS
-541 VGSPGQDST
+541 VGAPGKDCP
-550 DELLRKA
+550 DEMMRKA

-571 YRVFHPSMGDALR
+571 FRVFHPSMRDALR
-584 KRRTLAFELERAVSE
+584 KRRTLAFELERAVSD
-599 EELTVVYQP
+599 EELSVVYQP

-634 PPGDFI
+634 PPGEFI

-648 VVEIGAIV
+648 VVEIGAAV
-656 LERVVEQVAELGIPI
+656 LERVVEQAAALQMPI

-676 APELIDPGFLDRLD
+676 APELIDAGFLDRLD
-690 ALVERHQVAPEL
+690 ALVKRHQLPPEL

-719 VAVLEALH
+719 LAVLEALH
-727 DRGMGVAVDDFGT
+727 ARGMGVAVDDFGT

-751 PVDMI
+751 PVDTM
-756 KIPKPFVDEVTGSRE
+756 KIPKQFIDEVTGSRE

-787 LSVVAEGIETPDQIA
+787 LKVIAEGIETPEQIS

-810 LGQGFYYGMPTEP
+810 LGQGFFYGMPTNADA
-823 RLALRRVEL
+823 ALRHVEL
-832 LRANPDRAEFL
+832 LQSDLARPAL

>member
-1 MTIMGRQLGLE
+1 MIVRRELSLE
-12 SKIWILSGVVAVV
+12 AKIWLLTAVVAAATV
-25 SALAYV
+25 AAYM
-31 TLVEPLGTG
+31 TLVEPLGAG
-40 PSVLDVP
+40 PTTLEIP
-47 WWVVAAGFAA
+47 WWTVAIAFAA

-80 LVAGLMF
+80 LVAGLLF
-87 LPAPELVIAGVVGSS
+87 LPAHELVLAGLVGSS
-102 LALAFDREIPAFKAF
+102 VALAFDREIPTFKAF

-127 CVALFVIEGLTTV
+127 CVALFVVEGLV
-140 RDPLDPIVWLAVF
+140 EMRDPLDPVVWIAVF

-168 AAVTIAEGRLEAQQ
+168 AAVTLAEGRLEPHQ
-182 RVDMLLTN
+182 RLDMLLTN
-190 WTVALSNTCLALAVA
+190 WTVALSNTCLALAIA
-205 AVVAARPEGGLLLV
+205 AVVSARPEGGLLLV
-219 PPTVLLLAAYRA
+219 PPTVLLMAAYRA
-231 YLSERRRNAE
+231 YLSERRRNSE

-264 LLARTAAAF
+264 LLVRTASAF

-285 EPNRSARSSLAR
+285 EPNRSARSSLNR
-297 DGSRRMLE
+297 NGSRRMLE
-305 PIDEPLAESLR
+305 AIDEPLAESLR
-316 SLAAGLTGP
+316 TLAGGLGGP
-325 VETERIHDHGQREY
+325 IETNRILDPGQREY
-339 FRSRGMESG
+339 FRSRGMEDG
-348 VVAPLHGEAG
+348 VLAPLHGEAG
-358 CVGLFSIAGRESVDR
+358 CVGLFAISGRESVDR
-373 SFSDEDLRLLETLT
+373 SFSDEDMRLLETLT

-399 EQAVRQLESLQDE
+399 EQAVRQLESLQQE

-436 HALHSRRQGVCVLLL
+436 HALHSRNPGVCVLLL
-451 DIDEFKAIND
+451 DIDEFKAVND

-467 GDELLRAVGDRLR
+467 GDELLRAVAERLR
-480 ACLREGDT
+480 GCLREGDT

-503 AGGEEDAV
+503 SEGEIDAV
-511 AVAKRLLSD
+511 SVARRLLND
-520 FESRIEVAGERIR
+520 FESRIEVSGERVR
-533 VHVSLGIA
+533 VHVSIGIA
-541 VGSPGQDST
+541 IGSPRADSP
-550 DELLRKA
+550 DEMMRKA
-557 DVALYEAKRRGKSQ
+557 DVALYEAKRLGKNQ
-571 YRVFHPSMGDALR
+571 FRIFHPSMRDALR
-584 KRRTLAFELERAVSE
+584 RRRTLAFELERAVSE
-599 EELTVVYQP
+599 EELSVVYQP
-608 VVSLEDCRP
+608 VVSLAEGRA

-634 PPGDFI
+634 PPGEFI

-656 LERVVEQVAELGIPI
+656 LERVVEQAAKLRIPI

-690 ALVERHQVAPEL
+690 ALVDIHELPPEL
-702 LIFELTERA
+702 LVFELTERA

-719 VAVLEALH
+719 IAVLEALH
-727 DRGMGVAVDDFGT
+727 KRGMGVAVDDFGT

-751 PVDMI
+751 PVDTM
-756 KIPKPFVDEVTGSRE
+756 KIPKQFIDEVTGSRE

-787 LSVVAEGIETPDQIA
+787 LKVIAEGIETPEQIA
-802 ALRAFGCE
+802 ALRAFGCD
-810 LGQGFYYGMPTEP
+810 LGQGFYFGMPADAES
-823 RLALRRVEL
+823 ALRRVDL
-832 LRANPDRAEFL
+832 IRGDAGRPAL

>member
-1 MTIMGRQLGLE
+1 MRIARRELGLE
-12 SKIWILSGVVAVV
+12 AKIWMLSGVVALATV
-25 SALAYV
+25 LAYV
-31 TLVEPLGTG
+31 SLVEPLGVG
-40 PSVLDVP
+40 PSLLEVP
-47 WWVVAAGFAA
+47 WWLVALAFAA

-80 LVAGLMF
+80 LVAGLLF
-87 LPAPELVIAGVVGSS
+87 LPAHELVIAGLVGSS
-102 LALAFDREIPAFKAF
+102 LALAFDREIPTFKAF

-127 CVALFVIEGLTTV
+127 CVALFVVEGLVTV
-140 RDPLDPIVWLAVF
+140 RDPLDPLVWVAIF
-153 AAVSAATLVADICVG
+153 GAVSAATLVADICVG
-168 AAVTIAEGRLEAQQ
+168 AAVTLAEGKLEPSQRL
-182 RVDMLLTN
+182 DMLLTN
-190 WTVALSNTCLALAVA
+190 WTVALSNTCLALAIA

-219 PPTVLLLAAYRA
+219 PPTVLLMAAYRA
-231 YLSERRRNAE
+231 YLSERRRNSE

-264 LLARTAAAF
+264 LLARTASAF
-273 RVGAVDLVLFSA
+273 RVDAVDLVLFSA
-285 EPNRSARSSLAR
+285 EPNRSARSSLAN
-297 DGSRRMLE
+297 GVRRMLE

-316 SLAAGLTGP
+316 CLAAGLTGP
-325 VETERIHDHGQREY
+325 VETQTIHDGSQRQY
-339 FRSRGMESG
+339 FRSRGMENG
-348 VVAPLHGEAG
+348 VLAPLHGESG

-373 SFSDEDLRLLETLT
+373 NFTDEDLRLLETLT

-399 EQAVRQLESLQDE
+399 EQAVRQLESLQQE

-427 RSLFHNRLE
+427 RSLFHNRVQ
-436 HALHSRRQGVCVLLL
+436 HALQSRRPGVCVLLL

-467 GDELLRAVGDRLR
+467 GDELLRAVADRLR

-503 AGGEEDAV
+503 SGGEPDALAV
-511 AVAKRLLSD
+511 ADRLLSD
-520 FESRIEVAGERIR
+520 FENRIEVAGERVR
-533 VHVSLGIA
+533 VHVSIGIA
-541 VGSPGQDST
+541 VGEPGKDGT
-550 DELLRKA
+550 DEMLRKA
-557 DVALYEAKRRGKSQ
+557 DVALYEAKRRGKNQ
-571 YRVFHPSMGDALR
+571 YCIFHPSMRDALR
-584 KRRTLAFELERAVSE
+584 KRRTLAFELERAVSD

-608 VVSLEDCRP
+608 VVSLADCRP

-625 WNHPERGLV
+625 WNHPDRGLV
-634 PPGDFI
+634 PPAEFI

-648 VVEIGAIV
+648 VIDIGAIV
-656 LERVVEQVAELGIPI
+656 LERVVEKAATLRLPI

-690 ALVERHQVAPEL
+690 TLVKRYELPPEL

-719 VAVLEALH
+719 LAVLEALH
-727 DRGMGVAVDDFGT
+727 ARGMGVAVDDFGT

-751 PVDMI
+751 PVDTM
-756 KIPKPFVDEVTGSRE
+756 KIPKQFIDEVTGSRE

-787 LSVVAEGIETPDQIA
+787 LKVIAEGIETPEQIS

-810 LGQGFYYGMPTEP
+810 FGQGFFYGMPGDADLT
-823 RLALRRVEL
+823 LRGVERMRGNAGRPKL
-832 LRANPDRAEFL
+832 H
-843 RAV
+843 AV

>member
-1 MTIMGRQLGLE
+1 MIIRRELSLE
-12 SKIWILSGVVAVV
+12 AKIWILTAGVAAATVA
-25 SALAYV
+25 AYL
-31 TLVEPLGTG
+31 TLVEPLGAG
-40 PSVLDVP
+40 PTTLDMP
-47 WWVVAAGFAA
+47 WWIVALGFAA

-80 LVAGLMF
+80 LVAGLLF
-87 LPAPELVIAGVVGSS
+87 LPAHELVLAGLVGSS
-102 LALAFDREIPAFKAF
+102 VALAFDREIPTFKAF

-127 CVALFVIEGLTTV
+127 CVALFVVSGLVGV
-140 RDPLDPIVWLAVF
+140 RDPLDPVVWIAIF

-168 AAVTIAEGRLEAQQ
+168 AAVTIAEGRLEPHQ
-182 RVDMLLTN
+182 RLDMLLTN
-190 WTVALSNTCLALAVA
+190 WTVALSNTCLALAIA
-205 AVVAARPEGGLLLV
+205 AVVTARPEGGLLLI
-219 PPTVLLLAAYRA
+219 PPTVLLMAAYRA

-264 LLARTAAAF
+264 LLARTASAF

-285 EPNRSARSSLAR
+285 EPNRSARSSLNR

-305 PIDEPLAESLR
+305 PIEEPLAESLR
-316 SLAAGLTGP
+316 ALAGGLSGP
-325 VETERIHDHGQREY
+325 VEVTRILDVGQREY
-339 FRSRGMESG
+339 FRSRGMEDG
-348 VVAPLHGEAG
+348 VLAPLHGEAG
-358 CVGLFSIAGRESVDR
+358 CVGMFSISGRESVDR

-399 EQAVRQLESLQDE
+399 EQAVRQLESLQQE

-436 HALHSRRQGVCVLLL
+436 HALHSRNPGVCVLLL

-467 GDELLRAVGDRLR
+467 GDELLRAVADRLR
-480 ACLREGDT
+480 GCLREGDT

-503 AGGEEDAV
+503 SEGEIDAV
-511 AVAKRLLSD
+511 SVARRLLSD
-520 FESRIEVAGERIR
+520 FESRIEVSGERLR
-533 VHVSLGIA
+533 VHVSIGIA
-541 VGSPGQDST
+541 IGAPGKDSP
-550 DELLRKA
+550 DEMMRKA

-571 YRVFHPSMGDALR
+571 YRIFHPSMRDALR
-584 KRRTLAFELERAVSE
+584 KRRTLAFELERAVSD
-599 EELTVVYQP
+599 EELSVVYQP
-608 VVSLEDCRP
+608 IVSLADCRP

-634 PPGDFI
+634 PPGEFI
-640 AFAEETGA
+640 EFAEETGA

-656 LERVVEQVAELGIPI
+656 LERVVEEAARLRMPI

-690 ALVERHQVAPEL
+690 ALVDIHELPPEL
-702 LIFELTERA
+702 LVFELTERA

-719 VAVLEALH
+719 MAVLEALNE
-727 DRGMGVAVDDFGT
+727 RGMSVAVDDFGT

-751 PVDMI
+751 PVDTM
-756 KIPKPFVDEVTGSRE
+756 KIPKQFIDEVTGSRE

-787 LSVVAEGIETPDQIA
+787 LKVVAEGIETPEQIA

-810 LGQGFYYGMPTEP
+810 LGQGFYFGMPADADS
-823 RLALRRVEL
+823 ALRRVDMI
-832 LRANPDRAEFL
+832 RGDAGRPAL

>member
-1 MTIMGRQLGLE
+1 MTLIKRHIDLE
-12 SKIWILSGVVAVV
+12 RKIWLFGALLATLALFVYTSAVAHIEVGPVVV
-25 SALAYV
+25 
-31 TLVEPLGTG
+31 G
-40 PSVLDVP
+40 VP
-47 WWVVAAGFAA
+47 WWMIALGFAA

-80 LVAGLMF
+80 LVAGLLF
-87 LPAPELVIAGVVGSS
+87 LPAPELVLASLVGSAI
-102 LALAFDREIPAFKAF
+102 ALVFDREIPTFKAF
-117 FNLAQFTLGT
+117 FNLAQFTLGA
-127 CVALFVIEGLTTV
+127 CAALYVMDALTGV
-140 RDPLDPIVWLAVF
+140 RDPLDPLVWLAVF
-153 AAVSAATLVADICVG
+153 AAVSASTLVADICVG
-168 AAVTIAEGRLEAQQ
+168 IAVSIAEGSLHPRQRL
-182 RVDMLLTN
+182 DMLLSN
-190 WTVALSNTCLALAVA
+190 WTVALSNTCLALAAA
-205 AVVAARPEGGLLLV
+205 AVVAAQPEGGLLLV

-231 YLSERRRNAE
+231 YLEERRRNSE

-254 SSEIV
+254 SSEIQ

-264 LLARTAAAF
+264 LLMRTAAAF
-273 RVGAVDLVLFSA
+273 RVESVELVLFSA
-285 EPNRSARSSLAR
+285 EPGRSARSSLER

-305 PIDEPLAESLR
+305 PIDETLAESLR
-316 SLAAGLTGP
+316 SLAAGLAGP
-325 VETERIHDHGQREY
+325 VETETIHHAAQREY
-339 FRSRGMESG
+339 FRVRGLENG

-358 CVGLFSIAGRESVDR
+358 CVGVFAIAGRESVDR
-373 SFSDEDLRLLETLT
+373 SFTDEDLRLLETLT

-399 EQAVRQLESLQDE
+399 EQAVRQLESLQHE

-427 RSLFHNRLE
+427 RSLFHNRLD
-436 HALHSRRQGVCVLLL
+436 HALRSRRPGVCVLLL

-467 GDELLRAVGDRLR
+467 GDELLRAVADRLR

-503 AGGEEDAV
+503 SGGEEDAV
-511 AVAKRLLSD
+511 TVAKRLLAD
-520 FESRIEVAGERIR
+520 FESRIDIAGERVR

-541 VGSPGQDST
+541 VGHPGEDT
-550 DELLRKA
+550 PEELLRKS
-557 DVALYEAKRRGKSQ
+557 DVALYEAKRRGKNQ
-571 YRVFHPSMGDALR
+571 YRVYHPSMRDALR
-584 KRRTLAFELERAVSE
+584 KRRTLAFELERAVSD

-608 VVSLEDCRP
+608 VVRLEDCEP

-634 PPGDFI
+634 PPGEFI

-648 VVEIGAIV
+648 VVEIGAAV
-656 LERVVEQVAELGIPI
+656 LERVVETAAQLRMPI

-690 ALVERHQVAPEL
+690 ALVERHQLPPEL

-719 VAVLEALH
+719 LAVLEALH
-727 DRGMGVAVDDFGT
+727 RRGMGVAVDDFGT

-751 PVDMI
+751 PVDTM
-756 KIPKPFVDEVTGSRE
+756 KIPKQFIDDVTGSRDR
-771 HHALARAV
+771 HALARAV

-787 LSVVAEGIETPDQIA
+787 LKVVAEGIEAPEQIA
-802 ALRAFGCE
+802 ALRAFGCDY
-810 LGQGFYYGMPTEP
+810 GQGFYFGLPADAH
-823 RLALRRVEL
+823 LALRRVEL
-832 LRANPDRAEFL
+832 ARENAGRPVL

>member
-1 MTIMGRQLGLE
+1 MAFLRRELGLE
-12 SKIWILSGVVAVV
+12 AKIWLLTSVVAL
-25 SALAYV
+25 ATTLAYLG
-31 TLVEPLGTG
+31 LVQPLGTG
-40 PSVLDVP
+40 PSELDLP

-80 LVAGLMF
+80 LVGGLMF
-87 LPAPELVIAGVVGSS
+87 LPAHELVLAGLVGSS
-102 LALAFDREIPAFKAF
+102 IALAFDREIPAFKAF

-127 CVALFVIEGLTTV
+127 CVALFVVEGLAVT

-153 AAVSAATLVADICVG
+153 GAVSAATLVADICVG
-168 AAVTIAEGRLEAQQ
+168 AAVTIAEGRLEPQQ
-182 RVDMLLTN
+182 RIDMLLTN
-190 WTVALSNTCLALAVA
+190 WTVALSNTCLALAIA
-205 AVVAARPEGGLLLV
+205 AVVAAQPEGGLLLI
-219 PPTVLLLAAYRA
+219 PPTVLLMAAYRA

-273 RVGAVDLVLFSA
+273 RVDAVDLVLFSA

-316 SLAAGLTGP
+316 CLAAGLTEP
-325 VETERIHDHGQREY
+325 VETERIHDPAQRGY
-339 FRSRGMESG
+339 FRGRGMESG

-358 CVGLFSIAGRESVDR
+358 CVGLFAIAGRESVDR

-399 EQAVRQLESLQDE
+399 EQAVRQLESLQQE

-436 HALHSRRQGVCVLLL
+436 HALHSRRPGVCVLLL
-451 DIDEFKAIND
+451 DIDEFKAVND
-461 SHGHHA
+461 RLGHHA
-467 GDELLRAVGDRLR
+467 GDELLRAVADRLR
-480 ACLREGDT
+480 GCLREGDT

-503 AGGEEDAV
+503 AGGEADAI
-511 AVAKRLLSD
+511 AVAKRLLHD
-520 FESRIEVAGERIR
+520 FESRIEAGGERVR
-533 VHVSLGIA
+533 VHVSIGIA
-541 VGSPGQDST
+541 VGSPGKDGP
-550 DELLRKA
+550 DEMMRKA

-571 YRVFHPSMGDALR
+571 YRVFHPSMRDALR
-584 KRRTLAFELERAVSE
+584 KRRTLAFELERAVSGE
-599 EELTVVYQP
+599 QLSVVYQP
-608 VVSLEDCRP
+608 VVSLAENRA

-634 PPGDFI
+634 PPGEFI

-656 LERVVEQVAELGIPI
+656 LERVVEQAAKLRIPI

-676 APELIDPGFLDRLD
+676 APELVDPGFLDRLD
-690 ALVERHQVAPEL
+690 ALVDIHQLPREL
-702 LIFELTERA
+702 LVFELTERA

-719 VAVLEALH
+719 IAVLEELH
-727 DRGMGVAVDDFGT
+727 KRGMGVAVDDFGT

-751 PVDMI
+751 PVDTM
-756 KIPKPFVDEVTGSRE
+756 KIPKQFIDEVTGSRE

-787 LSVVAEGIETPDQIA
+787 LKVIAEGIESPDQIA
-802 ALRAFGCE
+802 ALRAFGCDF
-810 LGQGFYYGMPTEP
+810 GQGFYYGMPGEP
-823 RLALRRVEL
+823 
-832 LRANPDRAEFL
+832 
-843 RAV
+843 

>member
-1 MTIMGRQLGLE
+1 VAVRRDLTLE
-12 SKIWILSGVVAVV
+12 VKIWILTCAV
-25 SALAYV
+25 ALAAVFAYFG
-31 TLVEPLGTG
+31 LVDRIGVG
-40 PSVLDVP
+40 PSELDVP

-80 LVAGLMF
+80 LVAGLLF
-87 LPAPELVIAGVVGSS
+87 LPANELVIAGLVGSS
-102 LALAFDREIPAFKAF
+102 VALAFDREIPAFKAF

-127 CVALFVIEGLTTV
+127 CVALFVIVGLVGV
-140 RDPLDPIVWLAVF
+140 RDPLDPVVWVAVF

-168 AAVTIAEGRLEAQQ
+168 AAVNIAEGRLEPQQ
-182 RVDMLLTN
+182 RIDMLLTN

-205 AVVAARPEGGLLLV
+205 AVVAAQPEGGLLLV
-219 PPTVLLLAAYRA
+219 PPTVLLMAAYRA
-231 YLSERRRNAE
+231 YLSERKRNSE

-264 LLARTAAAF
+264 LLDRTAVAF
-273 RVGAVDLVLFSA
+273 RVASVDLVLFSA
-285 EPNRSARSSLAR
+285 EPNRSARSSLSC
-297 DGSRRMLE
+297 DGTRRMLE

-325 VETERIHDHGQREY
+325 VESQRVFDIGQREY
-339 FRSRGMESG
+339 FRARGMENG
-348 VVAPLHGEAG
+348 VIAPLHGEAG
-358 CVGLFSIAGRESVDR
+358 CVGLFAIAGRESVDR
-373 SFSDEDLRLLETLT
+373 SFSDEDMRLLETLT
-387 GNVTV
+387 NNVTV

-399 EQAVRQLESLQDE
+399 EQAVRQLESLQEE

-436 HALHSRRQGVCVLLL
+436 HSLRSRNPGVSVLLL

-467 GDELLRAVGDRLR
+467 GDELLRAVADRLR

-503 AGGEEDAV
+503 SAGEADAI

-520 FESRIEVAGERIR
+520 FDSRIDVVGERVR
-533 VHVSLGIA
+533 VHVSIGIA
-541 VGSPGQDST
+541 VGSPGKDGP
-550 DELLRKA
+550 EEMLRKA
-557 DVALYEAKRRGKSQ
+557 DVALYEAKRRGKNQ
-571 YRVFHPSMGDALR
+571 YRIFHPSMRDALR
-584 KRRTLAFELERAVSE
+584 KRRTLAYELERAVSD

-608 VVSLEDCRP
+608 VVSLAESRT

-634 PPGDFI
+634 PPADFI

-656 LERVVEQVAELGIPI
+656 LERVVEQAAELRLPI

-690 ALVERHQVAPEL
+690 ALVDIHELPPEL
-702 LIFELTERA
+702 LVFELTERA

-719 VAVLEALH
+719 LAVLEALH
-727 DRGMGVAVDDFGT
+727 ERGMGVAVDDFGT

-751 PVDMI
+751 PVDTM
-756 KIPKPFVDEVTGSRE
+756 KIPKQFIDDVTGSRE

-779 IELGAALD
+779 IELGSALD
-787 LSVVAEGIETPDQIA
+787 LKVIAEGIETPEQIA
-802 ALRAFGCE
+802 ALRAFGCDY
-810 LGQGFYYGMPTEP
+810 GQGFYFGLPAEAH
-823 RLALRRVEL
+823 LALRRVDL
-832 LRANPDRAEFL
+832 LRENPGRPAL

>member
-1 MTIMGRQLGLE
+1 MSVFGRQLGLE
-12 SKIWILSGVVAVV
+12 AKIWILSAGIAVLTV
-25 SALAYV
+25 LAYLL
-31 TLVEPLGTG
+31 LVQPFDAA
-40 PSVLDVP
+40 PPALDVP

-80 LVAGLMF
+80 LVAGLLF
-87 LPAPELVIAGVVGSS
+87 LPAPELVLAGLVGSS
-102 LALAFDREIPAFKAF
+102 LALAFDREIPTFKAF

-127 CVALFVIEGLTTV
+127 CVAIFIVAGLASG
-140 RDPLDPIVWLAVF
+140 RDPLDPLVWLAVF
-153 AAVSAATLVADICVG
+153 GAVSAATLIADLCVG
-168 AAVTIAEGRLEAQQ
+168 AAVTIAEGKLETSQ
-182 RVDMLLTN
+182 RIDMLLTN

-205 AVVAARPEGGLLLV
+205 AVVSARPEGGLLLV
-219 PPTVLLLAAYRA
+219 PPTVLLMAAYRA
-231 YLSERRRNAE
+231 YLSERRRNSE

-264 LLARTAAAF
+264 LLARTASAF
-273 RVGAVDLVLFSA
+273 RVEAVDLVLFSA
-285 EPNRSARSSLAR
+285 EPNRSARSSLTS
-297 DGSRRMLE
+297 DGTRRMLE

-316 SLAAGLTGP
+316 ALAAGLTGP
-325 VETERIHDHGQREY
+325 VETARLNDIGQREY
-339 FRSRGMESG
+339 FRTRGMENG
-348 VVAPLHGEAG
+348 VIAPLHGEAG
-358 CVGLFSIAGRESVDR
+358 CVGVFSIAGRESVDR
-373 SFSDEDLRLLETLT
+373 SFSEEDLRLLETLT

-399 EQAVRQLESLQDE
+399 EQAVRQLESLQHE

-436 HALHSRRQGVCVLLL
+436 HALQSRRPGVCVLLL

-467 GDELLRAVGDRLR
+467 GDELLRAVADRLR
-480 ACLREGDT
+480 GCLREGDT

-503 AGGEEDAV
+503 AGGEVDAV
-511 AVAKRLLSD
+511 AVAKRLLAD
-520 FESRIEVAGERIR
+520 FELRIPVAGERVR
-533 VHVSLGIA
+533 VHVSIGIA
-541 VGSPGQDST
+541 VGRPSRDCP
-550 DELLRKA
+550 DEMMRKA

-571 YRVFHPSMGDALR
+571 YRVFHPSMRDALR
-584 KRRTLAFELERAVSE
+584 KRRTLAFELERAVSD

-608 VVSLEDCRP
+608 VVSLADSRP

-625 WNHPERGLV
+625 WNHPERGLM
-634 PPGDFI
+634 PPADFI

-648 VVEIGAIV
+648 VVEIGALV
-656 LERVVEQVAELGIPI
+656 LERVIEQAAKLRMPI

-676 APELIDPGFLDRLD
+676 APELIDPGFLSRLD
-690 ALVERHQVAPEL
+690 ALVDIHELPPEL
-702 LIFELTERA
+702 LVFELTERA

-719 VAVLEALH
+719 IAVLEALH
-727 DRGMGVAVDDFGT
+727 ERGMSVAVDDFGT

-751 PVDMI
+751 PVDTM
-756 KIPKPFVDEVTGSRE
+756 KIPKQFIDEVTGSRE

-779 IELGAALD
+779 IELGSALD
-787 LSVVAEGIETPDQIA
+787 LKVIAEGIETPEQIA

-810 LGQGFYYGMPTEP
+810 LGQGFFFGMPTDAE
-823 RLALRRVEL
+823 LALRRVEL
-832 LRANPDRAEFL
+832 LRENPGRPTL

>member
-1 MTIMGRQLGLE
+1 MVILRRQRGLE
-12 SKIWILSGVVAVV
+12 AKIWVLSAGI
-25 SALAYV
+25 ALVTIAAYMG
-31 TLVEPLGTG
+31 LVHPYDSERASLE
-40 PSVLDVP
+40 VP
-47 WWVVAAGFAA
+47 WWAVAAGFAA

-87 LPAPELVIAGVVGSS
+87 LPAGELVLAGLVGSAV
-102 LALAFDREIPAFKAF
+102 ALAFDREIPTFKAF

-127 CVALFVIEGLTTV
+127 CVALFVVSGLTGV
-140 RDPLDPIVWLAVF
+140 RDPLDPMVWIAVF
-153 AAVSAATLVADICVG
+153 AAVSAATLVADFCVG
-168 AAVTIAEGRLEAQQ
+168 AAVTIAEGRLEPQQ

-231 YLSERRRNAE
+231 YLSERKRNAE

-273 RVGAVDLVLFSA
+273 RVAAVDLVLFSA
-285 EPNRSARSSLAR
+285 EPGRSARSSLDR
-297 DGSRRMLE
+297 NGVRRMLE
-305 PIDEPLAESLR
+305 PIGEPLAESLR
-316 SLAAGLTGP
+316 SLATGLTSP
-325 VETERIHDHGQREY
+325 VETERLHDVALREY
-339 FRSRGMESG
+339 FRTRGMEAG

-358 CVGLFSIAGRESVDR
+358 CVGLFAIAGRESVDR

-399 EQAVRQLESLQDE
+399 EQAVRQLESLQQE

-436 HALHSRRQGVCVLLL
+436 HALSSRHPGVSVLLL

-467 GDELLRAVGDRLR
+467 GDELLRAVADRLR
-480 ACLREGDT
+480 GCLREGDT

-503 AGGEEDAV
+503 SGGEGDALAV
-511 AVAKRLLSD
+511 ARRLLSD
-520 FESRIEVAGERIR
+520 FESRIEVTGERVR
-533 VHVSLGIA
+533 VHVSIGIA
-541 VGSPGQDST
+541 VGSPGKDCP
-550 DELLRKA
+550 DEMLRKA
-557 DVALYEAKRRGKSQ
+557 DVALYEAKRRGKNQ
-571 YRVFHPSMGDALR
+571 YRVFHPSMRDALR
-584 KRRTLAFELERAVSE
+584 KRRTLAFELERAVSD

-608 VVSLEDCRP
+608 VVSLADHRA

-625 WNHPERGLV
+625 WNHPERGLMG
-634 PPGDFI
+634 PGEFI

-656 LERVVEQVAELGIPI
+656 LERVVAQAARLQMPI

-676 APELIDPGFLDRLD
+676 APELIDPGFLHRLD
-690 ALVERHQVAPEL
+690 ALVDIHDLPPEL

-719 VAVLEALH
+719 LAVLEALH
-727 DRGMGVAVDDFGT
+727 DRGMSVAVDDFGT

-751 PVDMI
+751 PVDTM
-756 KIPKPFVDEVTGSRE
+756 KIPKQFIDEVTGSRE

-787 LSVVAEGIETPDQIA
+787 LKVIAEGIESPDQIA

-810 LGQGFYYGMPTEP
+810 LGQGFIYGLPAEADI
-823 RLALRRVEL
+823 ALERVEMV
-832 LRANPDRAEFL
+832 RETVGRPAL

>member
-1 MTIMGRQLGLE
+1 VISVGRQLGLE
-12 SKIWILSGVVAVV
+12 GKIWILSVAVGAV
-25 SALAYV
+25 TVAAYL
-31 TLVEPLGTG
+31 TLVEPLGAG
-40 PSVLDVP
+40 PSMLDVP

-80 LVAGLMF
+80 LVGGLMF
-87 LPAPELVIAGVVGSS
+87 LPAHELIVAGLVGSS
-102 LALAFDREIPAFKAF
+102 IALAFDREIPAFKAV
-117 FNLAQFTLGT
+117 FNLVQFTLGT
-127 CVALFVIEGLTTV
+127 CVALFVVEGLTV
-140 RDPLDPIVWLAVF
+140 ARDPLDPIVWVAVF

-168 AAVTIAEGRLEAQQ
+168 AAVTIAEGKLETQQ
-182 RVDMLLTN
+182 RIDMLLTN
-190 WTVALSNTCLALAVA
+190 WTVALSNTCLALAIA
-205 AVVAARPEGGLLLV
+205 AVVAAKPEGGLLLI
-219 PPTVLLLAAYRA
+219 PPTVLLMAAYRA
-231 YLSERRRNAE
+231 YLSERNRNAE

-264 LLARTAAAF
+264 LLDRTAAAF
-273 RVGAVDLVLFSA
+273 RVDAVDLVLFSA

-316 SLAAGLTGP
+316 CLAAGLTGP
-325 VETERIHDHGQREY
+325 VETERIHDSAQRGY
-339 FRSRGMESG
+339 FDGRGMETG
-348 VVAPLHGEAG
+348 VVAPLHGESG

-373 SFSDEDLRLLETLT
+373 SFSEEDLRLLETLT

-399 EQAVRQLESLQDE
+399 EHAVRQLESLQHE

-436 HALHSRRQGVCVLLL
+436 HALHTRRPGVCVLLL

-467 GDELLRAVGDRLR
+467 GDELLRAVADRLR

-503 AGGEEDAV
+503 SGGEQEAIT
-511 AVAKRLLSD
+511 VAKRLLTD
-520 FESRIEVAGERIR
+520 FENRINVVGERVR
-533 VHVSLGIA
+533 VHVSLGIS
-541 VGSPGQDST
+541 VGAPGKDSP

-571 YRVFHPSMGDALR
+571 FRVFHPSMRDALR
-584 KRRTLAFELERAVSE
+584 KRRTLAFELERAVSA

-608 VVSLEDCRP
+608 VVALEDCSP

-634 PPGDFI
+634 PPADFI

-648 VVEIGAIV
+648 VVEIGATV
-656 LERVVEQVAELGIPI
+656 LERVVAKVAQLRMPI
-671 HANVC
+671 HVNVC

-719 VAVLEALH
+719 IAVLEALH
-727 DRGMGVAVDDFGT
+727 RRGMGVAVDDFGT

-751 PVDMI
+751 PVDTM
-756 KIPKPFVDEVTGSRE
+756 KIPKQFIDNVTGSRE

-779 IELGAALD
+779 IELGSALD
-787 LSVVAEGIETPDQIA
+787 LKVVAEGIETPDQID
-802 ALRAFGCE
+802 ALRAFGCDY
-810 LGQGFYYGMPTEP
+810 GQGFYYGMPTDAE
-823 RLALRRVEL
+823 LALRRVEL
-832 LRANPDRAEFL
+832 VREKPGRTAL